1 MNWFRIIFGVMIITV
16 VGIAVL
22 IYWHKKIDHET
33 TWIYAVYVLL
43 NIILSIFVLIG
54 LEQFWLMNR

>member
-22 IYWHKKIDHET
+22 IYWHKKIDRKT
-33 TWIYAVYVLL
+33 TWVYAVYIG
-43 NIILSIFVLIG
+43 IILILSLFVLIG
-54 LEQFWLMNR
+54 LEQYWLVH